1 MSVEIVKAIMQGKT
15 FLGIEF
21 GSTRIKAVLIGE
33 NHKLIASG
41 AHDWENQLEN
51 GHWTYSEDNILSG
64 LKSCYKSLC
73 LDVKKKY
80 NVVLENVSAMGFSA
94 MMHGYLAFDKDG
106 DLLVPFRTWRNT
118 NTGNSARE
126 LTELFG
132 FNIPHRWSI
141 AHLYQAILNDE
152 IHVEKINYITT
163 LAGFIHWKLTGEKV
177 LGIGDASGMFPINSD
192 KNDYDND
199 MLNKFD
205 QLIADRNY
213 PWKIRDILPKVLIA
227 GENAGTLTKKG
238 TSFLDESGILKDGI
252 PLCPP
257 EGDAGTGMIATNSIA
272 MRTGNVSAGTSI
284 FAMIVLEK
292 ALSKLYFEIDMVNTP
307 HGKPVAMVHCNN
319 CTSDINAWAKLFADF
334 LKAVGAC
341 VDMNKIYSSMF
352 EQALKGDEDC
362 GKILS
367 YNYFSG
373 EPITNLDEGRPLLVR
388 MADSD
393 FSFSNM
399 MKSIMFSALATLK
412 IGMNIL
418 ENENVK
424 IDRILGHGGFF
435 KSGIPPQRLM
445 ASALK
450 TKVSLMESASDGGP
464 WGMAILS
471 AFMVK
476 KSSET
481 SLEDYLENQVF
492 ADFKATSVEPD
503 EDDAKSFEKFLEKYI
518 LGLEIERKAVENFT
532 D

>member
-1 MSVEIVKAIMQGKT
+1 MSVEIAKAIKSGKT

-21 GSTRIKAVLIGE
+21 GSTRIKAVLIDDD
-33 NHKLIASG
+33 HKPIASG
-41 AHDWENQLEN
+41 THDWENQLEN
-51 GHWTYSEDNILSG
+51 GHWTYSENDIFTG
-64 LKSCYKSLC
+64 LESCYKSLC
-73 LDVKKKY
+73 SDVKMKFG
-80 NVVLENVSAMGFSA
+80 VVLESVSAMGFSA
-94 MMHGYLAFDKDG
+94 MMHGYLALDKNG
-106 DLLVPFRTWRNT
+106 NLLVPFRTWRNT
-118 NTGNSARE
+118 NTGDSARE
-126 LTELFG
+126 LTEFFG

-152 IHVEKINYITT
+152 IHVQKIDYITT

-192 KNDYDND
+192 KNDYDD
-199 MLNKFD
+199 EMLDKFD
-205 QLIADRNY
+205 ELIADRNY
-213 PWKIRDILPKVLIA
+213 SWKIRDILPKVLVS
-227 GENAGTLTKKG
+227 GENAGTLSEKG
-238 TSFLDESGILKDGI
+238 ANLLDESGNLKSGI

-257 EGDAGTGMIATNSIA
+257 EGDAGTGMVATNAIA
-272 MRTGNVSAGTSI
+272 ERTGNVSAGTSI
-284 FAMIVLEK
+284 FAMIVLQK
-292 ALSKLYFEIDMVNTP
+292 ALSKLYFEIDMVTTP

-319 CTSDINAWAKLFADF
+319 CTSDINAWARLFADF
-334 LKAVGAC
+334 SKAVGTP
-341 VDMNKIYSSMF
+341 VDMNGIYSSMF
-352 EQALKGDEDC
+352 EQAMNGDEDC

-373 EPITNLDEGRPLLVR
+373 EPITNLNEGRPLLVR

-393 FSFSNM
+393 FSFANM

-435 KSGIPPQRLM
+435 KSGIPSQKLM

-450 TKVSLMESASDGGP
+450 TKVSLMESASEGGP

-476 KSSET
+476 KSSGT

-503 EDDAKSFEKFLEKYI
+503 EADAKSFEKFLEKYV
-518 LGLEIERKAVENFT
+518 LGLEIERKAVENFN